1 MAEIV
6 LGIGTSHSPVLSTSD
21 HNEWFTYAQG
31 DHFHHELIHQETGTS
46 VSYEELATLAAP
58 QVRQRL
64 ITADVFKQQ
73 YDACQA
79 AIAELA
85 KTVRA
90 VNPDIT
96 VIISDDQDE
105 MFFDDNMPTFAVYWG
120 DSFPV
125 RPFEVERLKLPPQF
139 AAIGESLRR
148 GYGDELID
156 IPIASGLGRHVI
168 DHMIQNEFDVAH
180 STYQN
185 QIVGGSVARRYPT
198 QGGGELD
205 YAKETPEH
213 AQGLP
218 HGFSFVVQ
226 RLFEKQP
233 RMILPVLQNTC
244 YPPNQPTPK
253 RSYAFG
259 RALHDAIASWDSD
272 ARVAVIASGGLS
284 HFVVDELLDRMILD
298 ALASKDAQALQNL
311 PRHRLL
317 SAASE
322 SQNWVALG
330 GALADT
336 PLQMEL
342 VNYVPVYRTEAG
354 TGGGWAF
361 ARWA

>member
-6 LGIGTSHSPVLSTSD
+6 LGIGTSHSPVLSTDSHSD
-21 HNEWFTYAQG
+21 WFVYATG
-31 DHFHHELIHQETGTS
+31 DYHHHELIHQETGTS
-46 VSYEELATLAAP
+46 VSYEELATLQAAQIRERP
-58 QVRQRL
+58 
-64 ITADVFKQQ
+64 ITDEVFKQQ
-73 YDACQA
+73 YDACQS

-85 KTVRA
+85 KTVQA
-90 VNPDIT
+90 AKPDIT

-105 MFFDDNMPTFAVYWG
+105 MFFEDNMPTFAVYWG

-125 RPFEVERLKLPPQF
+125 KPFDTERLNLPPNF

-168 DHMIQNEFDVAH
+168 DHMIQHDFDVAH
-180 STYQN
+180 ATYQN
-185 QIVGGSVARRYPT
+185 PLAGGKIGRHYPLA
-198 QGGGELD
+198 GGGELD
-205 YAKETPEH
+205 YVKETPDH
-213 AQGLP
+213 VQGLP

-226 RLFEKQP
+226 RLFEKKP
-233 RMILPVLQNTC
+233 WTILPVFQNTC

-259 RALHDAIASWDSD
+259 RAIHDAITSWDSD

-284 HFVVDELLDRMILD
+284 HFVVDEQLDHMVLD
-298 ALASKDAQALQNL
+298 ALASKDADTLQNL

-342 VNYVPVYRTEAG
+342 VDYIPMYRTEAG

-361 ARWA
+361 ARWS